1 MIDGCLAWERK
12 DTTLEFSLLEQG
24 RLMSGARAVHTQRS
38 CLVWVY
44 VGRSS
49 SCHVVRT
56 AAWCWKSFTLIFP
69 LGSYWLLELSH
80 LFSFSFPCKLLLN
93 VSLCW
98 SRVWSWLDFNV
109 TSVVGLEG
117 KRSIPAVL
125 HGGRHS
131 WLSINFKRHDPPAT
145 PKRERAYLI
154 YRMESHH
161 TAAKSTKNGNK
172 NNHRRNHYRIW
183 HNSIMSCDSGA
194 LVLYSRPKQRSPSDV
209 RKGQGGHKLGKMIHS
224 CLPAS
229 QVLTG

>member
-69 LGSYWLLELSH
+69 PGSYRLLELSL
-80 LFSFSFPCKLLLN
+80 LFCPPFPCKLFLN
-93 VSLCW
+93 VSLCRR
-98 SRVWSWLDFNV
+98 SRVWSWHDFNV
-109 TSVVGLEG
+109 TCGRCWTG
-117 KRSIPAVL
+117 SIPTVL
-125 HGGRHS
+125 HGARHS
-131 WLSINFKRHDPPAT
+131 WLSINYKRHGPPTT

-154 YRMESHH
+154 YRMENHH

-172 NNHRRNHYRIW
+172 NNHRRNHHSAPGTQHRYVRRFRRT
-183 HNSIMSCDSGA
+183 SP
-194 LVLYSRPKQRSPSDV
+194 VSRPK
-209 RKGQGGHKLGKMIHS
+209 KAKL
-224 CLPAS
+224 
-229 QVLTG
+229 

>member
-69 LGSYWLLELSH
+69 PWVVLVAGVV
-80 LFSFSFPCKLLLN
+80 FIFPFPCKLFLN
-93 VSLCW
+93 VSLCCR
-98 SRVWSWLDFNV
+98 SRVWSWHDFNV
-109 TSVVGLEG
+109 TNLRSVLEG
-117 KRSIPAVL
+117 KGSIPTVL
-125 HGGRHS
+125 HGARHS
-131 WLSINFKRHDPPAT
+131 WLSINHKRHDPPTT

-154 YRMESHH
+154 YRMENHQ

-172 NNHRRNHYRIW
+172 NNHRRNH
-183 HNSIMSCDSGA
+183 HSASGTTS
-194 LVLYSRPKQRSPSDV
+194 V
-209 RKGQGGHKLGKMIHS
+209 
-224 CLPAS
+224 C
-229 QVLTG
+229 